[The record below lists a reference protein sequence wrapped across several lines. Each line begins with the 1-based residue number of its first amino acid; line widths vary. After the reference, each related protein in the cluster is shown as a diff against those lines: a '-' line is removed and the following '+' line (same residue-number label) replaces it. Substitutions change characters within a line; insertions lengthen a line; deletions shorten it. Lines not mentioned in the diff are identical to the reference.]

1 MVKRIYEGSDNLDID
16 TKSYQERC
24 DEYNDYLDNH
34 INNVILAFELCDKN
48 RLKELTEYNDE
59 DLIDIKEQI
68 ECHDQ
73 SKYGEEEWEPYLNW
87 FYPIDENASKDEY
100 GYDIAW
106 IHHCHNNP
114 HHFQYWICID
124 DDGTTRPIDM
134 PLNYI
139 IEALCDWHSFSAKN
153 SDSTAYKWWQ
163 DHKDVFAM
171 TDKTKEWFDTLCE
184 LFTEPLTNYYEEI
197 QD

>member
-1 MVKRIYEGSDNLDID
+1 MINYIGGNFIMVKRIYEGNDNLDID

-34 INNVILAFELCDKN
+34 INNVILAFELCDKD

-59 DLIDIKEQI
+59 DLINIKEQI

-73 SKYGEEEWEPYLNW
+73 SKYEEEEWEPYLNW

-134 PLNYI
+134 RGWLSLFRVPSHCCPI
-139 IEALCDWHSFSAKN
+139 PIRHWFGHCGTSVPPASFCPQGWS
-153 SDSTAYKWWQ
+153 YHGQ
-163 DHKDVFAM
+163 RG
-171 TDKTKEWFDTLCE
+171 
-184 LFTEPLTNYYEEI
+184 
-197 QD
+197 Q